1 MKILVDKQTPCE
13 LQYVG
18 LPIIDHE
25 VCKKTETGKTFLRS
39 TNKELPDVQLC
50 AGHLEGGKDACQ
62 VSFGKRIVHKL
73 LTYLFSKWTIFF
85 FKTQGDSGGPLVASA
100 PDGTIQLVG
109 VVSWGLECAQM
120 NAPGVYTNIV
130 KFKDFI
136 ESVILPGNCNNT
148 RNVGIATSTAENN
161 TGEKTPNTTAI
172 NTKSTTSARPNSE
185 GSRTVLRNIL
195 ILFGE
200 QKF

>member
-1 MKILVDKQTPCE
+1 M
-13 LQYVG
+13 
-18 LPIIDHE
+18 
-25 VCKKTETGKTFLRS
+25 
-39 TNKELPDVQLC
+39 
-50 AGHLEGGKDACQ
+50 
-62 VSFGKRIVHKL
+62 
-73 LTYLFSKWTIFF
+73 
-85 FKTQGDSGGPLVASA
+85 VASA

-148 RNVGIATSTAENN
+148 RNVGIATAENN
-161 TGEKTPNTTAI
+161 TGETTLNTTAR
-172 NTKSTTSARPNSE
+172 STTSASPNSE

-195 ILFGE
+195 IFFRGTEVLICI
-200 QKF
+200 K

>member
-73 LTYLFSKWTIFF
+73 LNRDRCCCFKLLCALKIMKNSKQANSFYSLWDTKICKQNLFTLI
-85 FKTQGDSGGPLVASA
+85 
-100 PDGTIQLVG
+100 
-109 VVSWGLECAQM
+109 
-120 NAPGVYTNIV
+120 
-130 KFKDFI
+130 
-136 ESVILPGNCNNT
+136 NC
-148 RNVGIATSTAENN
+148 
-161 TGEKTPNTTAI
+161 
-172 NTKSTTSARPNSE
+172 
-185 GSRTVLRNIL
+185 
-195 ILFGE
+195 
-200 QKF
+200 

>member
-1 MKILVDKQTPCE
+1 M
-13 LQYVG
+13 
-18 LPIIDHE
+18 
-25 VCKKTETGKTFLRS
+25 
-39 TNKELPDVQLC
+39 
-50 AGHLEGGKDACQ
+50 
-62 VSFGKRIVHKL
+62 
-73 LTYLFSKWTIFF
+73 
-85 FKTQGDSGGPLVASA
+85 VASA

-161 TGEKTPNTTAI
+161 TGEKAPNTT
-172 NTKSTTSARPNSE
+172 TGSTASARPNSE

-195 ILFGE
+195 IFFPGTEVLI
-200 QKF
+200 

>member
-1 MKILVDKQTPCE
+1 
-13 LQYVG
+13 
-18 LPIIDHE
+18 
-25 VCKKTETGKTFLRS
+25 
-39 TNKELPDVQLC
+39 
-50 AGHLEGGKDACQ
+50 
-62 VSFGKRIVHKL
+62 
-73 LTYLFSKWTIFF
+73 
-85 FKTQGDSGGPLVASA
+85 
-100 PDGTIQLVG
+100 
-109 VVSWGLECAQM
+109 M
-120 NAPGVYTNIV
+120 NAPGVYTNIA

-195 ILFGE
+195 IFFGE
-200 QKF
+200 RKFCFTLREVRTYGEHLRFIYKSAYLGDNY

>member
-62 VSFGKRIVHKL
+62 VSFGKRNFCFSSIDCVQF
-73 LTYLFSKWTIFF
+73 FSKHR
-85 FKTQGDSGGPLVASA
+85 G
-100 PDGTIQLVG
+100 IQVD
-109 VVSWGLECAQM
+109 
-120 NAPGVYTNIV
+120 P
-130 KFKDFI
+130 
-136 ESVILPGNCNNT
+136 
-148 RNVGIATSTAENN
+148 
-161 TGEKTPNTTAI
+161 
-172 NTKSTTSARPNSE
+172 
-185 GSRTVLRNIL
+185 
-195 ILFGE
+195 
-200 QKF
+200 

>member
-62 VSFGKRIVHKL
+62 VSFGKRIVVHKL
-73 LTYLFSKWTIFF
+73 QITYFQNGHFFSKHRE
-85 FKTQGDSGGPLVASA
+85 
-100 PDGTIQLVG
+100 IQVDPWLPVLQMEQFN
-109 VVSWGLECAQM
+109 WLE
-120 NAPGVYTNIV
+120 
-130 KFKDFI
+130 
-136 ESVILPGNCNNT
+136 S
-148 RNVGIATSTAENN
+148 
-161 TGEKTPNTTAI
+161 
-172 NTKSTTSARPNSE
+172 
-185 GSRTVLRNIL
+185 
-195 ILFGE
+195 
-200 QKF
+200 

>member
-62 VSFGKRIVHKL
+62 VSFGKLQI
-73 LTYLFSKWTIFF
+73 TYFQNGHFFSKHRE
-85 FKTQGDSGGPLVASA
+85 
-100 PDGTIQLVG
+100 IQVDPWLPVLQMEQFN
-109 VVSWGLECAQM
+109 WLE
-120 NAPGVYTNIV
+120 
-130 KFKDFI
+130 
-136 ESVILPGNCNNT
+136 S
-148 RNVGIATSTAENN
+148 
-161 TGEKTPNTTAI
+161 
-172 NTKSTTSARPNSE
+172 
-185 GSRTVLRNIL
+185 
-195 ILFGE
+195 
-200 QKF
+200 